1 MRMAQRAGPVLAQ
14 IGPNNLRSQ
23 ARRVI
28 RASVT
33 TGSIQ
38 AGEIYPISYFATQLG
53 VSASPVREALFDLA
67 HEGLVEV
74 VRSRGFR
81 VVVVDEHDLDEI
93 FELRLMLEAPSVAKL
108 AGRLDGDQ
116 IRTAR
121 DHARQIEECAR
132 KRDVV
137 GFLEADRLFH
147 TCLLQ
152 ALENKRLADI
162 VGRLRLQAR
171 LYGLPHLAE
180 TGELMDSAREHSRI
194 LDAIEAGDGARA
206 EILMRSHIEH
216 SRGIWAGRNERVAAP
231 HRGMVELAGRV

>member
-1 MRMAQRAGPVLAQ
+1 MAQRAGPALAQ

-28 RASVT
+28 RASIT
-33 TGSIQ
+33 TGSIG

-74 VRSRGFR
+74 VRNRGVR
-81 VVVVDEHDLDEI
+81 VVILDDHDLDEI
-93 FELRLMLEAPSVAKL
+93 FELRLMLEAPSVAKI
-108 AGRLDGDQ
+108 AGQLDADQ

-121 DHARQIEECAR
+121 DYAQQIEECAR
-132 KRDVV
+132 AGDLV

-152 ALENKRLADI
+152 ALANKRLADI
-162 VGRLRLQAR
+162 VGQLRLQAR

-206 EILMRSHIEH
+206 ESLMRSHIEH
-216 SRGIWAGRNERVAAP
+216 SRGIWAGRNERNAAP
-231 HRGMVELAGRV
+231 RRAMTELERV